1 MHVSQVENNR
11 DRKTFIELPY
21 QLYRDDPRWVP
32 PLRSEMAGQ
41 FNRKKNPFLEHCESV
56 LFLLWENKKP
66 VGRIAAFI
74 DHLAVEAWG
83 EAVGLFGYYECPAN
97 AAASQLLLES
107 AQDWL
112 TERGMQ
118 FMRGPWSFVSQEWGS
133 VVEGFEPAP
142 VVMSPYNPPYYNEHY
157 EDFGLEKVK
166 DLLVYLIDARRGY
179 QIPERILTLTDKV
192 ANRYKVFTVP
202 LDMQNLEKETEMLIS
217 LSNDSL
223 IRNWGYSPVTDA
235 EVTAMVNDLK
245 RIIHPKA
252 VIFAKDE
259 AGKPVGFAIAIPDI
273 NILLKGLDGRLFPFG
288 WLKLLRGLPKLTNYR
303 MFALGVIPE
312 YHGKGIDCLLYRALY
327 DSIFSPSMRLEI
339 NYVLE
344 DNDPMNNALLKL
356 NATLLRRYRVFQRE
370 IGQSVSAQKFSI

>member
-1 MHVSQVENNR
+1 MHVSQVENHR

-74 DHLAVEAWG
+74 DYLAIEAWG
-83 EAVGLFGYYECPAN
+83 EAIGLFGYYECPAN
-97 AAASQLLLES
+97 AAASQLLLKT

-112 TERGMQ
+112 AERGMQ

-142 VVMSPYNPPYYNEHY
+142 VVMSPYNPPYYNEQY

-192 ANRYKVFTVP
+192 SNRYKILTRP

-223 IRNWGYSPVTDA
+223 IKNWGYSPVTDA

-245 RIIHPKA
+245 QIIHPKA

-288 WLKLLRGLPKLTNYR
+288 WLKLLHGLPKLTNYR

-344 DNDPMNNALLKL
+344 DNDPMNNALQKL
-356 NATLLRRYRVFQRE
+356 NATLLRRYRVFQRG
-370 IGQSVSAQKFSI
+370 IGQSVSTQ